1 MMKSSDVVDRVKEI
15 FEQVTYMDF
24 SHVELTAD
32 LEEDLGIDMDSDYPR
47 IVAQL
52 IRKLHIHKDAED
64 LLLDATTLQQVVSII
79 NDETELG

>member
-1 MMKSSDVVDRVKEI
+1 MTKSNDIVEQVKDI
-15 FEQVTYMDF
+15 FEQVTYMDL

-52 IRKLHIHKDAED
+52 GRKFHLHRDAND
-64 LLLDATTLQQVVSII
+64 LLLDATTLQHVVSII
-79 NDETELG
+79 SEETELG